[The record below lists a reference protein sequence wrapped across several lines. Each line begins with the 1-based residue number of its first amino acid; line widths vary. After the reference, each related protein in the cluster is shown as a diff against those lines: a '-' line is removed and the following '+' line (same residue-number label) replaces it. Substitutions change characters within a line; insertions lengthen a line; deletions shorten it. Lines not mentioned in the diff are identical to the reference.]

1 MPKITRISEENQFR
15 GNYIA
20 VWNRKGIDRELWT
33 KLSEV
38 WSTSPEKERFKLFN
52 MDPRL
57 PYKVT
62 GKYSDLGTFIRS
74 DHANFWFPRNKN
86 FDKSLNAVL
95 LTDLGPWRS
104 ESKVCYHRSCDDAK
118 QLTVTNLEF
127 FRHTN
132 RMLYKLITENPPNP
146 PTDSSAGES
155 NETARNRSSLFGRKP
170 LVLNRIPRSF

>member
-1 MPKITRISEENQFR
+1 MPKIARTSEDNQFR

-20 VWNRKGIDRELWT
+20 VWNRKGIDKELWT

-38 WSTSPEKERFKLFN
+38 WNESPDKERFKLFN

-62 GKYSDLGTFIRS
+62 GKYNDLGTFIRS
-74 DHANFWFPRNKN
+74 DHANFWFPKN
-86 FDKSLNAVL
+86 YDKSLNAVL

-118 QLTVTNLEF
+118 QLTASNLEF

-132 RMLYKLITENPPNP
+132 RVLYKLITENPPNP
-146 PTDSSAGES
+146 ANASAGES
-155 NETARNRSSLFGRKP
+155 AEPMNRNRSSLLSRKP
-170 LVLNRIPRSF
+170 LVSNRIPRSV